1 MSPAVSRW
9 LSTKLPAACW
19 LLGLD
24 DVRTDPGEVDLVDEA
39 TGEVLRTVPPPIA
52 AVSDNGPC
60 YRRGAFAEMFTGDDP
75 LLRHVGT
82 RFWSLQT
89 NGVIETYFGT
99 LKYEPLYRG
108 RIDDGDVLAV
118 EVKPSPAPP
127 TTPSVRTKISP
138 TRFHAMPSGRW
149 QLSWP

>member
-1 MSPAVSRW
+1 M
-9 LSTKLPAACW
+9 
-19 LLGLD
+19 
-24 DVRTDPGEVDLVDEA
+24 
-39 TGEVLRTVPPPIA
+39 
-52 AVSDNGPC
+52 
-60 YRRGAFAEMFTGDDP
+60 
-75 LLRHVGT
+75 LRHVGT